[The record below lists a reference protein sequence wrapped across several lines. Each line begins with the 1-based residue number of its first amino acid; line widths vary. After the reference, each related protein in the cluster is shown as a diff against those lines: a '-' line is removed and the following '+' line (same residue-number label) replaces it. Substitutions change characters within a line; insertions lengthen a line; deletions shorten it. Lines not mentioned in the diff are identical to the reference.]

1 MLAVVDDLFNIR
13 SGKKSS
19 ESQVNQEKE
28 RNNLINFRL
37 LELLLTLNYFP
48 YFSKKK
54 KKAKVMNIYK
64 I

>member
-54 KKAKVMNIYK
+54 KKGKSNEYL
-64 I
+64 